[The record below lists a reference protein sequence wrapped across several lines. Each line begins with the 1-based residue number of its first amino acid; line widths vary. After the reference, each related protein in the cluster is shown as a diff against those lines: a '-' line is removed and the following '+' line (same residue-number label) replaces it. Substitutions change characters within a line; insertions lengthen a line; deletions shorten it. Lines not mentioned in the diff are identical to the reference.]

1 MFQRVN
7 PYRGSGR
14 PSFDTA
20 ASDGTRIV
28 MEAREMAA
36 VKVGINGFGR
46 IGRMVARAMA
56 MRPGE
61 FDITA
66 INDVGAPPR
75 VHAHLFKYDTVQGR
89 FNGTVEH
96 DETSLV
102 INGDRVRVLAEREP
116 AKLPWG
122 DLGATVVIESTGVF
136 TRRNDGKKSGY
147 DDHIKGGAKKVILSA
162 PAKDAIDATVV
173 LGVNDKDL
181 KREHT
186 FVSNGSCTTNC
197 LAPLIKVMVDHPDVF
212 GRKIVGAMT
221 TIHAYT
227 NDQRI
232 LDQVHGDDL
241 LRARAAAAN
250 IIPSTTGAAR
260 AIGLVVPSENVEL
273 DGFAFRVPVLDGS
286 VVDLTVS
293 LEREVEVDQ
302 VNAVF
307 KQVASSGPL
316 VGILAYNEEPLV
328 SSDIVGNPHSSVFDS
343 TRTMTTPKGRGKLLK
358 LVSWYD
364 NEWGFSNR
372 VCDLARRLAALA

>member
-1 MFQRVN
+1 
-7 PYRGSGR
+7 
-14 PSFDTA
+14 
-20 ASDGTRIV
+20 
-28 MEAREMAA
+28 MAA